1 MSTFSPPPPQA
12 LHPTVGK
19 PLILITKNHR
29 NQLAAKKLWR
39 EQSFGENINYY
50 RERIWYSTAKVTKA
64 GIETNEIIEW
74 TKPKTA
80 TPEFGTV
87 ALILYSAPLNLCT
100 TPFVLSLA
108 KTRGKQ
114 NFPQP
119 LEEYEAFIFEP
130 THHFSTTQAKALY
143 HQLEGW
149 VPPEKLNTFLSTYPT
164 ANKHLP
170 DSPSAIPS
178 FSESQTYPSTVQE
191 AYASLLAL
199 HPNEAHHASH
209 PNDAVHEPPTLLPVP
224 QPAFP
229 IQPYVMPNLRATN
242 FRSGRTVPLG
252 TYSVSLHVTKE
263 GPHNARREVFYA
275 NDIPISP
282 LKSTVAILYADTN
295 PKSHTFNQPVIKSI
309 CIPKSTRAD
318 MDAFLAEH
326 GPYLSAE
333 QLAQFRPTTTIAQS
347 TPTQPAEPS
356 HHVAQ
361 TNQPNQG
368 TTTMTIAHCAYCGDP
383 FTPVRIT
390 SKFCS
395 EQCRTIH
402 HSHGRRK
409 TQPTERQP
417 QHPTDPLNVAVPSPA
432 AVSREEFLALSARM
446 DQIFNL
452 LTQKV

>member
-1 MSTFSPPPPQA
+1 MSPLPHPPPISVY
-12 LHPTVGK
+12 PTETK
-19 PLILITKNHR
+19 PLVLLTRNHR
-29 NQLAAKKLWR
+29 NQLTAKKLWLSVR
-39 EQSFGENINYY
+39 PGSTPHFRLEE
-50 RERIWYSTAKVTKA
+50 IWYSSAKVSKSDIDAEAT
-64 GIETNEIIEW
+64 IEW
-74 TKPKTA
+74 TPPKMS
-80 TPEFGTV
+80 TPKFASV
-87 ALILYSAPLNLCT
+87 SLILYSPSTNTCA
-100 TPFVLSLA
+100 TPFLMSLM
-108 KTRGKQ
+108 KIKRLEDLR
-114 NFPQP
+114 QP
-119 LEEYEAFIFEP
+119 LPEALAFALDP
-130 THHFSTTQAKALY
+130 NHQFSSIQAKAIYL
-143 HQLEGW
+143 QLWQWMPATE
-149 VPPEKLNTFLSTYPT
+149 LMSFLSLYPT
-164 ANKHLP
+164 ANTP
-170 DSPSAIPS
+170 EDDAEPAIPS
-178 FSESQTYPSTVQE
+178 FSNPVSYPSTVQE

-199 HPNEAHHASH
+199 HPNEAHHASP

-224 QPAFP
+224 QPAVP

-242 FRSGRTVPLG
+242 FRTGRTVPLG
-252 TYSVSLHVTKE
+252 TYSVSLHVTRE

-409 TQPTERQP
+409 SQPTERQP
-417 QHPTDPLNVAVPSPA
+417 QHPTDPFNVAAPSPA